1 MCVYDVYIHT
11 YRKKDPPNV
20 CVWYIHTNIQSERPT
35 QFFEF
40 GVTLFP
46 AFENF
51 AVYFHFVLDVIA
63 LAVCVSESVCQ

>member
-1 MCVYDVYIHT
+1 MCVYGIYIQ
-11 YRKKDPPNV
+11 R
-20 CVWYIHTNIQSERPT
+20 ERPT

-51 AVYFHFVLDVIA
+51 AVYFHFVLDVIS